1 MKKIAKKIFYKIFI
15 MLNEKT
21 YKMENGK
28 KIKYLLFK
36 KKSNELIISFS
47 GFPGKD
53 EKPKYNY
60 VKTLKNINKNQIYI
74 LDNFG
79 YKQSGSY
86 YLGENGDYFLE
97 KEIPKLINKIKS
109 KYKIKNIY
117 TIGTSKGR
125 LGKFILWHIVK
136 L

>member
-1 MKKIAKKIFYKIFI
+1 MKKMLKKIFYKMFI
-15 MLNEKT
+15 MFNERT
-21 YKMENGK
+21 YKMKNGK
-28 KIKYLLFK
+28 KIKYLFFK

-47 GFPGKD
+47 GFSEKN

-60 VKTLKNINKNQIYI
+60 VKTLKSINKNQIYI
-74 LDNFG
+74 LDDFG

-86 YLGENGDYFLE
+86 YLGEKGDYFLE
-97 KEIPKLINKIKS
+97 EEIPKLINKIKN
-109 KYKIKNIY
+109 KYKIKKVY

-125 LGKFILWHIVK
+125 MGEFVLWHIVK